1 VPDVLLVTP
10 PSQRGQSGPEVE
22 ENLGLA
28 FVASALR
35 REGISA
41 EILDANLEG
50 WTLSRTVREVEA
62 RTFRVIGLSMV
73 FSPLVKSGRELLSAL
88 RSLQSPTRQFVTSTG
103 GHVPSLAH
111 HLMLKDPF
119 SPDLIVRGEGERTFP
134 EVVKKI
140 LGNQDWRNV
149 PGVAYLD
156 KGGVACA
163 PPAPL
168 IDDLDDLAPPAHDTL
183 RKALAGGSRATVYS
197 SRGCYGHCSFCSI
210 SAFYGLSPGR
220 KWRAMSAE
228 PTVDEVERLVKDY
241 GAANVFFTDDN
252 FMGPGRGGRERAAA
266 IAEEVLSRGL
276 KARLNISIRASDVDR
291 PVLELLKRA
300 GLRQVFIGVESGAQS
315 ALDRYQKEVT
325 VEQNREA
332 LRILVDLGLEPVL
345 GFIMFDPY
353 STLSEIAASM
363 EFLGDARLAGVKL
376 NARLD
381 ARNRLEAYEGTPIVD
396 RLREEGRLSGDY
408 ADYRYSFRDPLVGLL
423 HGVLS
428 YARSLT
434 APIRA
439 LSWRLGRPK

>member
-10 PSQRGQSGPEVE
+10 PSRRGQSGPEAE

-50 WTLSRTVREVEA
+50 WTLSRTIREIET
-62 RTFRVIGLSMV
+62 RTFKAIGLSMV
-73 FSPLVKSGRELLSAL
+73 FSPLVKSGRELLYAVG
-88 RSLQSPTRQFVTSTG
+88 SLQSPARQFVTAAG
-103 GHVPSLAH
+103 GHVPSLAY
-111 HLMLKDPF
+111 HLMLRDTCP
-119 SPDLIVRGEGERTFP
+119 PDLIVRGEGERAFP
-134 EVVKKI
+134 EVMKKI

-149 PGVAYLD
+149 PGVAYLGE
-156 KGGVACA
+156 GGVACT
-163 PPAPL
+163 PPGPL
-168 IDDLDDLAPPAHDTL
+168 IEDLDNLAPPAHDTL
-183 RKALAGGSRATVYS
+183 RKALAGGSRATIYS

-210 SAFYGLSPGR
+210 SAFYGLSPGQ

-252 FMGPGRGGRERAAA
+252 FIGPGRAGRERAAA
-266 IAEEVLSRGL
+266 VAEEVLSRGL
-276 KARLNISIRASDVDR
+276 KVALNISIRANDVDR

-315 ALDRYQKEVT
+315 ALDRYQKGVT

-332 LRILVDLGLEPVL
+332 LRTLIDLGLEPVL
-345 GFIMFDPY
+345 GFIIFDPY

-363 EFLGDARLAGVKL
+363 EFLGDAQLARVKL

-408 ADYRYSFRDPLVGLL
+408 VDYHYSFRDPLVGLL
-423 HGVLS
+423 HWVLS
-428 YARSLT
+428 SARSLT
-434 APIRA
+434 APVRA